1 MMCNCCPVFSLMSSA
16 VAEKE
21 EAEKEEEEEEAGR
34 DHEFIILSKNCDGGS
49 IMQSFSNKGLK
60 P

>member
-1 MMCNCCPVFSLMSSA
+1 MSSA